1 MNRINN
7 LISPVLFAL
16 ICVLMLGGLGCGK
29 KGGTSSASFEQA
41 PPAIK
46 ADWDTAVAA
55 DKTNDYF
62 TAGTFYSKVMAHES
76 ELTSV
81 QLETVEKASQLM
93 VQRMN
98 EAVNQG
104 DPAAKDA
111 IVKLMK
117 SQNGR
122 P

>member
-1 MNRINN
+1 M
-7 LISPVLFAL
+7 
-16 ICVLMLGGLGCGK
+16 
-29 KGGTSSASFEQA
+29 E
-41 PPAIK
+41 
-46 ADWDTAVAA
+46 
-55 DKTNDYF
+55 
-62 TAGTFYSKVMAHES
+62 HES